1 VKKHFWLPNAV
12 ATGLCILLFTLIAL
26 FLFSGCASKT
36 DPAPS
41 TGRSY
46 PGTLQAM
53 DKDRYVYRYTD
64 TYGVTCYV
72 IAGEHYNVPG
82 SGISCNFPEKPQNL
96 TDAEF
101 LVLTSEAR

>member
-53 DKDRYVYRYTD
+53 DEGRYVYRYTD

-72 IAGEHYNVPG
+72 VPG